1 MTSRRR
7 TSRKIRPNVVRTSPR
22 GLDSLRQAVIESA
35 NRVLALSAQWERTG
49 QFNRAAMEAAQIEVG
64 RLEGDAY
71 SIAHDAA
78 AEVGEAAEA
87 RHRDLYAEE
96 VLATA
101 SHAHNAAADARF
113 VVASILAG
121 KHTNARSAIAHL
133 RQSLNR
139 LRPKSRAL
147 KSNRRTSRRIR
158 ANARARTFQEAK
170 RDVIALLKSRGWSVR
185 DGLKVPHATS
195 PDGAVRLWF
204 KTQAVHHS
212 HGNASLGDARS
223 VGYDIRFMPP
233 EEFVTKVESF
243 ARRAY

>member
-7 TSRKIRPNVVRTSPR
+7 TSRKIR
-22 GLDSLRQAVIESA
+22 A
-35 NRVLALSAQWERTG
+35 NDAASDAFRV
-49 QFNRAAMEAAQIEVG
+49 RAAHHALQQVSKLHNLVIGQI
-64 RLEGDAY
+64 D
-71 SIAHDAA
+71 
-78 AEVGEAAEA
+78 AAEA
-87 RHRDLYAEE
+87 ARRER
-96 VLATA
+96 A
-101 SHAHNAAADARF
+101 SFTKMAILHTRVAKTFDRIAAAYRRSAAAGGRRFFVGQTPGSGEKERRAAADAAANAAHHRG
-113 VVASILAG
+113 VANFYRT
-121 KHTNARSAIAHL
+121 HTVHTPSDP
-133 RQSLNR
+133 
-139 LRPKSRAL
+139 RPKSRAL
-147 KSNRRTSRRIR
+147 KSNRRASRRIR

-204 KTQAVHHS
+204 KTQAVHRS